1 MMENKSVKQQ
11 EPLLSFEFSTSTG
24 EIKPL
29 TFRHP
34 HKVII
39 AHSIEEVLPCLQLI
53 QEAISKG
60 FYAAGY
66 LSYESA
72 PAFDSVFKVNDGHTM
87 PLLWF
92 GIFSEP
98 ESEVLNSTGDY
109 HLTEWNSS
117 VSIDEYQTSIMAIK
131 QAIENG
137 DTYQANYTI
146 RLHSQFQGD
155 DLALFTKLKRAQSS
169 NYCAYIHTGEHS
181 IISASP
187 ELFFHLKENQI
198 TTRPMKG
205 TVARGKTFDEDQEK
219 ANWLYES
226 EKNRAENVMIVDLL
240 RNDVGVI
247 AEPGTVRVPKLFE
260 IEHYPT
266 VHQMTSTITAN
277 LKKDTKL
284 VDVFKALF
292 PCGSITGAPK
302 ISTMD
307 IIADLEKSP
316 RDVYCG
322 AIGYITPDHEA
333 IFNVPIRTVM
343 IDHQTS
349 AATYGVGGGITWD
362 STAEDEYDEVLTK
375 ASLLEVERPE
385 FQLLESFLLN
395 EGEWFL
401 KDEHTTRL
409 QNTAQYF
416 GFQFDSNKFEK
427 TLNDCAQNH
436 SHGKFKVRLLLE
448 KNGDISIET
457 QPITEPTKPLIVTL
471 ADQPV
476 DKNNPFLYHKTTNRE
491 IYTHFQKKFTDG
503 YDVILWNEDE
513 ELTEFTNGN
522 IVLEMDG
529 QFWTPPIDSGL
540 LAGTFREKLLTTG
553 KIHEKVLT
561 IDDLKTSQKTWFIN
575 SVRQW
580 LEVQLV

>member
-1 MMENKSVKQQ
+1 MMENKSVKQK
-11 EPLLSFEFSTSTG
+11 EPLLSFEFSSSTG

-39 AHSIEEVLPCLQLI
+39 AHSIEEVLPCFQLI
-53 QEAISKG
+53 QEAVSEG
-60 FYAAGY
+60 FYAAGF

-72 PAFDSVFKVNDGHTM
+72 PAFDPAFKVNDGHSM

-98 ESEVLNSTGDY
+98 QPEVLNSTGDY
-109 HLTEWNSS
+109 HLAEWNSS
-117 VSIDEYQTSIMAIK
+117 VSIAEYQASIMAIK

-155 DLALFTKLKRAQSS
+155 DLSLFTKLKRAQSS

-187 ELFFHLKENQI
+187 ELFFHLKDNQI

-247 AEPGTVRVPKLFE
+247 AETGTVRVPKLFE

-277 LKKDTKL
+277 LKKNTRL
-284 VDVFKALF
+284 VDIFKALF

-307 IIADLEKSP
+307 IIANLEKSP

-343 IDHQTS
+343 IDHQTG

-362 STAEDEYDEVLTK
+362 STSEDEYDEVLTK
-375 ASLLEVERPE
+375 ASLLTANRPE

-395 EGEWFL
+395 EGKWFL

-409 QNTAQYF
+409 QNSAQYF
-416 GFQFDSNKFEK
+416 GFQFDADIFEE
-427 TLNDCAQNH
+427 TLDECAQNH
-436 SHGKFKVRLLLE
+436 SHGKLKVRLLLD
-448 KNGDISIET
+448 KNGDMSIEA
-457 QPITEPTKPLIVTL
+457 QPITVPTKPLVVTL

-476 DKNNPFLYHKTTNRE
+476 DKDNPFLYHKTTNRDM
-491 IYTHFQKKFTDG
+491 YTQFQMKFTDV
-503 YDVILWNEDE
+503 YDVLLWNEARE
-513 ELTEFTNGN
+513 ITEFTNGN

-529 QFWTPPIDSGL
+529 QYWTPPIESGL

-561 IDDLKTSQKTWFIN
+561 IDDLKTSHKIWFIN

-580 LEVQLV
+580 LEVQLD